1 MVAKPVVIDRKFQ
14 PETYCVGDDDD
25 DRISELPDDVLV
37 VILSLLSLKGAARTS
52 ILCSRWINLWKHTN
66 SLDFDAEEAMCKLA
80 RASERKL
87 EEEEGLKFI
96 EWVNYVLQS
105 HKAITLKEFK
115 ICFDLSEPS
124 QIAVTTWL
132 EYALARRVQRLE
144 FDLSAANSF
153 RYYRAD
159 LNYVFPQEL
168 LMETNGVGSTSQ
180 PPSDTC
186 FFNHHPRTRFDFKH
200 LKVLSLKFVTVTR
213 EAIEF
218 FLNNCPL
225 LENLVVHK
233 ITKITNLEICG
244 SSLVLKHLELWY
256 CFDLDSVKVSA
267 PNLTS
272 LSVKVF
278 NELILENVPMLDEL
292 TVACGYSEF
301 SVEKLLLSSCISQL
315 ESLHLFLNNL
325 EGSTVL
331 CNVPEMPRLK
341 KLVIDYWTHG
351 EESLLALTSLIRA
364 SPYLQEFV
372 LKLGWLEISRS
383 DREVESNVRFPHE
396 HLKVVNFCGY
406 YGRSSDVEFVRYFI
420 DNCVVLE
427 RLIIDPHT
435 VAYTPRVPIS
445 PDIVAEE
452 IVAMDCAKRQL
463 ESQVPAHIE
472 WVIL

>member
-1 MVAKPVVIDRKFQ
+1 MLEKLVEERTSRAYAKQQVEAQVPQHMELFKDSSLMVPKPVVIDWKFQ
-14 PETYCVGDDDD
+14 PKTCVGDDDDDD
-25 DRISELPDDVLV
+25 DRISELPDDILV
-37 VILSLLSLKGAARTS
+37 VILSLLSVKEAARTS
-52 ILCSRWINLWKHTN
+52 ILCSRWINLWKHTP

-80 RASERKL
+80 RERKL
-87 EEEEGLKFI
+87 EKEEGLKYI
-96 EWVNYVLQS
+96 EWVNSVLQS
-105 HKAITLKEFK
+105 HKAVTLKEFR

-144 FDLSAANSF
+144 FDLSAANSS
-153 RYYRAD
+153 RYFRAD

-168 LMETNGVGSTSQ
+168 LMESNGVGSTSQ

-200 LKVLSLKFVTVTR
+200 LKALSLKFVTVTR

-225 LENLVVHK
+225 LEKLVVHK

-272 LSVKVF
+272 LTVNLF
-278 NELILENVPMLDEL
+278 NELILENVPMLNEL
-292 TVACGYSEF
+292 TVACGYCEF
-301 SVEKLLLSSCISQL
+301 SVEKLLLSSYISQL
-315 ESLHLFLNNL
+315 ESLNLFLNNL

-331 CNVPEMPRLK
+331 CNFPEMPRLK

-351 EESLLALTSLIRA
+351 EESLIALTSLIRA

-383 DREVESNVRFPHE
+383 DREVVSNIRFPTST
-396 HLKVVNFCGY
+396 LKWSTFAA
-406 YGRSSDVEFVRYFI
+406 I
-420 DNCVVLE
+420 M
-427 RLIIDPHT
+427 
-435 VAYTPRVPIS
+435 VA
-445 PDIVAEE
+445 A
-452 IVAMDCAKRQL
+452 AML
-463 ESQVPAHIE
+463 NLSGT
-472 WVIL
+472 L